1 MEPADG
7 IARLGFTRWYERQLI
22 QGHAYLVTCFLCI
35 VLVGVCLEAVGAQA
49 SRPEQLLAAAFIL
62 GAGLLG
68 VHSLRRY
75 RAILLRA
82 EALARGATCRSC
94 RAYGRFRILHSG
106 ATGDAAAHEGR
117 APWLKVQCAKCGHA
131 WTMG

>member
-7 IARLGFTRWYERQLI
+7 IARLGFTRWYERQLM

-35 VLVGVCLEAVGAQA
+35 VLVGVCVEATGAQA
-49 SRPEQLLAAAFIL
+49 SRLEQLLAAAAIL
-62 GAGLLG
+62 GAGALG
-68 VHSLRRY
+68 IYSLRRY

-82 EALARGATCRSC
+82 EALARGATCKSC
-94 RAYGRFRILHSG
+94 RAYGRIKILASG
-106 ATGDAAAHEGR
+106 ATGAEAAQEDR

>member
-35 VLVGVCLEAVGAQA
+35 VLVGVCLEAIGARA
-49 SRPEQLLAAAFIL
+49 SRLDQLLAAAAIL
-62 GAGLLG
+62 GAGALG
-68 VHSLRRY
+68 IHSLRRY
-75 RAILLRA
+75 REILLRA
-82 EALARGATCRSC
+82 ESFARGATCKSC
-94 RAYGRFRILHSG
+94 RAYGRIKILESG
-106 ATGDAAAHEGR
+106 TTVAEAAPEGR
-117 APWLKVQCAKCGHA
+117 APWLKVQCAKCGTT